1 MNTPLQIPRV
11 RFASVLALTIGLVH
25 FPCAAQNPAA
35 PKASAAVGA
44 YRDLA
49 WEEMVP
55 KDWDPLKSF
64 KGMDLSKLKD
74 NDPEAATLLKR
85 MRATWDNAPTNRA
98 LAGAAVRIPGFV
110 VPLEEGT
117 AGLKEFLLVPYFGA
131 CIHTP
136 PPPANQIIYVKLKAP
151 ATGLR
156 AMDPVWVN
164 GTLSLART
172 DNEMGASGY
181 QMDAVA
187 VAPYVEKRP

>member
-1 MNTPLQIPRV
+1 MPLTHLR
-11 RFASVLALTIGLVH
+11 AATALALILGFTVH
-25 FPCAAQNPAA
+25 PPVAAQKTAS
-35 PKASAAVGA
+35 PKASAAPA
-44 YRDLA
+44 TYRDLA

-64 KGMDLSKLKD
+64 KGINLSNLKD
-74 NDPEAATLLKR
+74 NDPEAEKLLKR
-85 MRATWDNAPTNRA
+85 MRAAWDNAPTNPT
-98 LAGAAVRIPGFV
+98 LAGAAVRVPGFV
-110 VPLEEGT
+110 VPLEEST

-136 PPPANQIIYVKLKAP
+136 PPPANQIIYVKLKTP

-156 AMDPVWVN
+156 AMDAVWVN
-164 GTLSLART
+164 GTLNLART

-187 VAPYVEKRP
+187 VTPYVEKRPTP